1 MRDYL
6 VLLIGEET
14 EADNPSSKEFWAEIA
29 LYERFNEL
37 AEHAIVDGHAL
48 EPSTLGITIRYQTD
62 GPVLVTEG
70 PYTEATEVAGGL
82 YLLRAEDLDE
92 VIELARHIPA
102 ASKGCVEIR
111 PMASLWLSD
120 TLRPDGNDR
129 YLALL
134 RCEDDGTDQPGSPT
148 WDATAARRAIFEERH
163 RASLL
168 SGATLH
174 PGSMATTLRVR
185 DGQPQITD
193 GPFAE
198 TEVVGG
204 YYLLHASSRPEAAA
218 IAQDIPLTPG
228 GFIELRPRVESRGA

>member
-14 EADNPSSKEFWAEIA
+14 EADDPSSEEFWAEIA

-48 EPSTLGITIRYQTD
+48 EPSTLGITFRYQAD
-62 GPVLVTEG
+62 GPVLVTDG

-82 YLLRAEDLDE
+82 YVLRAEDLDE

-111 PMASLWLSD
+111 PMVSLWRSD
-120 TLRPDGNDR
+120 TPRPDGNDR

-134 RCEDDGTDQPGSPT
+134 RCKDDGTVHTPT
-148 WDATAARRAIFEERH
+148 WDATAAQRAIFEEGH

-185 DGQPQITD
+185 DGQPQISD
-193 GPFAE
+193 GPFADP

-218 IAQDIPLTPG
+218 IAQDIPLAPG